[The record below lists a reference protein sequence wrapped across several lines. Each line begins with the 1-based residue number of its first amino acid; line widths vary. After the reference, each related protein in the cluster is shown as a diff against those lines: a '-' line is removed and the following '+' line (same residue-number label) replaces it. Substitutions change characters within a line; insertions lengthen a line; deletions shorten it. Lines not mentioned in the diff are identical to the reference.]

1 MHIALIGA
9 SGRTGVHAVRRALAS
24 GHQVTAFAR
33 TPDKLGLSHDR
44 LKVRELDLTAATAET
59 RLAEGLADVDAVIST
74 LGPDA
79 AGKPA
84 VMGIAAERLIHASRR
99 AGVKRIVWM
108 TGAGVKLSGDKA
120 SAIRSI
126 VRGIM
131 KLVAG
136 EVLRDS
142 EMAAHTI
149 ASSDLEW
156 TIVRVPMLKDEP
168 ASGTLAGSDNPPKPV
183 ALSRDGIAAFML
195 DSVELNK
202 FIHAAPFLSQG
213 ESA

>member
-1 MHIALIGA
+1 MHIAIIGA
-9 SGRTGVHAVRRALAS
+9 SGRTGVHVVRRALAK

-33 TPDKLGLSHDR
+33 TPGKISQSHDS
-44 LKVRELDLTAATAET
+44 LEVRQLDLTTTAAET
-59 RLAEGLADVDAVIST
+59 TLAESLSGVDALISA
-74 LGPDA
+74 LGPDT
-79 AGKPA
+79 AGKPV
-84 VMGIAAERLIHASRR
+84 VMGIAAERLIHAARY

-108 TGAGVKLSGDKA
+108 TGAGVKFPDDKP

-142 EMAAHTI
+142 ELAAHTI
-149 ASSDLEW
+149 ADSDLDW
-156 TIVRVPMLKDEP
+156 TIVRAPMLNDEP
-168 ASGTLAGSDNPPKPV
+168 ASGTLTGSDNPPKPM

-195 DSVELNK
+195 DCVEQK
-202 FIHAAPFLSQG
+202 MFIHSAPFLSQG
-213 ESA
+213 ASK